1 MTEENKTNKNFS
13 IKFRQWFNN
22 FFSQT
27 TTKVYGIA
35 FIINICI
42 FTFFKNFT
50 IFPIF
55 NSTLKMGLVNI
66 IISFIFCL
74 ASFVCA
80 YINIKNKKRYKN
92 FYFLTIGLISIFPF
106 IFASNLN
113 DINIFAITTL
123 VISFLVSFSVYI
135 SSLILAILV
144 DLIKNKEN
152 TVKFIKTNK
161 NKFFIIVLV
170 CFIIFCSSFI
180 INKINNKDKLPF
192 MDYGK
197 WEVID
202 EHFYKDIN
210 EFHTHVLKNGNV
222 LIIGKGKF
230 YSSDS
235 NINVWGY
242 IFDEKS
248 EKIIETI
255 PLFSEK
261 CTHLYSLS
269 MKNGDVFIVTKR
281 PKEKGEYKISCYLLD
296 SNTYKVKFL
305 KSIDKCDSIVLI
317 DNNNVLIL
325 PSIVYNPYTKTT
337 LPVAFDKKVN
347 QNISFTDTNIFYFP
361 NGDLLTG
368 TYIYKT
374 NENRIEVNNK
384 IYRFNDLFVPIDS
397 NSYLALLTTSEYTI
411 GNLFDVVEEKEIH
424 VKNKINRVWRI
435 SSSYKPIA
443 VPLNDGKALLLG
455 INLKST
461 KGEQGANRRKSIKKN
476 NSSKKNTA
484 YIYDKKQNMFFETKP
499 PFYKIADKNNCSFVT
514 LQKGY
519 FHFVGGEDNNKKIQI
534 YKKMVNKN

>member
-1 MTEENKTNKNFS
+1 
-13 IKFRQWFNN
+13 
-22 FFSQT
+22 
-27 TTKVYGIA
+27 
-35 FIINICI
+35 
-42 FTFFKNFT
+42 
-50 IFPIF
+50 
-55 NSTLKMGLVNI
+55 
-66 IISFIFCL
+66 
-74 ASFVCA
+74 
-80 YINIKNKKRYKN
+80 
-92 FYFLTIGLISIFPF
+92 
-106 IFASNLN
+106 
-113 DINIFAITTL
+113 
-123 VISFLVSFSVYI
+123 
-135 SSLILAILV
+135 
-144 DLIKNKEN
+144 
-152 TVKFIKTNK
+152 
-161 NKFFIIVLV
+161 
-170 CFIIFCSSFI
+170 
-180 INKINNKDKLPF
+180 
-192 MDYGK
+192 
-197 WEVID
+197 
-202 EHFYKDIN
+202 
-210 EFHTHVLKNGNV
+210 
-222 LIIGKGKF
+222 
-230 YSSDS
+230 
-235 NINVWGY
+235 
-242 IFDEKS
+242 
-248 EKIIETI
+248 
-255 PLFSEK
+255 
-261 CTHLYSLS
+261 

-514 LQKGY
+514 LQNGNIL
-519 FHFVGGEDNNKKIQI
+519 FVGGEDNNKKIQI